1 MRLQLSTVNVMWPY
15 HVLLDK
21 LYIEVLDICV
31 GSGRLYLQ
39 CKSCASQSASAVD
52 ATAVMRGNLGD

>member
-1 MRLQLSTVNVMWPY
+1 MRLQLSIVNVMWPH

-21 LYIEVLDICV
+21 PYIEVSDICV

-39 CKSCASQSASAVD
+39 CNSCASQSASAVD
-52 ATAVMRGNLGD
+52 ASAVMRGNLGD

>member
-1 MRLQLSTVNVMWPY
+1 MRLQLSIVNVMWPY

-21 LYIEVLDICV
+21 PYIEVLDICV

-39 CKSCASQSASAVD
+39 CNSYASQSASAVD
-52 ATAVMRGNLGD
+52 ATAVMRGNLDD

>member
-1 MRLQLSTVNVMWPY
+1 MRLQLSIVNVMWPY

-21 LYIEVLDICV
+21 PYIEVLDICV

-39 CKSCASQSASAVD
+39 CNSCASQSASTVD
-52 ATAVMRGNLGD
+52 ARAVMRGNLDD